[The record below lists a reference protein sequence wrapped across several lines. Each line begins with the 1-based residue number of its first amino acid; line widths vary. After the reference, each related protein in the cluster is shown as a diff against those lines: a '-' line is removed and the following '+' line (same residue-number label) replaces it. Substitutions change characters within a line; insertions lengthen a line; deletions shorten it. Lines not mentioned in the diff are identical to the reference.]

1 MARGDNRAVLFVT
14 DHIGPALR
22 RRERCLVL
30 AGIPSVLESERRPSA
45 IYYKLCVADADAVPA
60 HLALAMG
67 GCARPPRLRE
77 PATPALIDGLGD
89 VAGMLRDEAGIAAS
103 KLLDALRAAAPLLL
117 ATLFDSGA

>member
-30 AGIPSVLESERRPSA
+30 AGIPSVLESERLPSGV
-45 IYYKLCVADADAVPA
+45 YYKLCVGDADAVPA
-60 HLALAMG
+60 HLALALG
-67 GCARPPRLRE
+67 GCTRPPRLRE

-89 VAGMLRDEAGIAAS
+89 VAGMLRDEAGFAAAR
-103 KLLDALRAAAPLLL
+103 LLAAVWAAAPLLI
-117 ATLFDSGA
+117 ATLLDSGA